1 MSTSPKES
9 CEDSAGS
16 ALKVPFGLSM
26 QDGRL
31 YGPRDVARG
40 KDCNCVCP
48 GCKLPLI
55 AKQPEAQNR
64 IAHFA
69 HAAGSACSTGLET
82 AVHLAAK
89 QIIEDER
96 QIFLPAVVAQLEV
109 RDRLGQLHA
118 RHKLIAPAARTHLDS
133 VKAEA
138 PLEGVRADILVN
150 LASTGQ
156 TILVEIAV
164 THFVDDE
171 KFHKL
176 KEIGIPTLEFDLSEF
191 RELSFDSL
199 REALLEGKAPTDWVY
214 HPEVLNLET
223 AWHNELQPTLD
234 AAKKQAEEDER
245 VHFAAL
251 EAERQARQ
259 HEENLFRQRQSEEE
273 ARRKKTIHL
282 ELVKATNFKALSERE
297 KQLLVAKSFK
307 RRDLPQSLRLRVTGE
322 NSFGVSNPLIWQALL
337 FRKLIQGCWDT
348 GYLGFSKEYAV
359 STLGYRFNIKPA
371 FPEAEHVAVWQ
382 YLRELENRGALRR
395 DGKQYFKILV
405 SGLDAYETLQ
415 LYRQGSI
422 SPDNGLAW
430 VSKEAWPI
438 ADVSE
443 SLAHNRTTRFDSAT
457 SWQRVS
463 RILPMNADSPVQ
475 DALTHYADLAEP
487 AHLIEFWISAG
498 YLVAQ
503 FGLTTT

>member
-1 MSTSPKES
+1 M
-9 CEDSAGS
+9 
-16 ALKVPFGLSM
+16 PFGLSM